1 MEARRCYIMR
11 VRSRGFTLIELLVV
25 IAIIAILAA
34 ILFPVFSR
42 AREQARKAACLTHAR
57 EIGQALMM
65 YVQDWDESF
74 PYQLDWC
81 ECSPNAQREMCSPNF
96 TVQGKIYPY
105 VKNAAVFDC
114 PSADACPIRGD
125 DPARNIAHGGCGGW
139 TWPRDFLGK
148 SVDIGYNGL
157 MGGVWLYRIL
167 RREGR
172 NVSPNVGEVIIIRLA
187 DMPTPSET
195 VVFGDALRPISCGG
209 SRMVFT
215 NNCAPWCTKGG
226 RTERNTR
233 HTGGSNY
240 VFADGHAKWMN
251 YKQMG
256 NECGRHF
263 YPYRDHDNISV
274 WALLGQ
280 PED

>member
-1 MEARRCYIMR
+1 MCRRH
-11 VRSRGFTLIELLVV
+11 GFTLIELLVV

-42 AREQARKAACLTHAR
+42 AREQARKTTCLTHAKQ
-57 EIGQALMM
+57 IGQALMM
-65 YVQDWDESF
+65 YVQDWDEGF

-81 ECSPNAQREMCSPNF
+81 QFSAGGSLEQNSPNWTP
-96 TVQGKIYPY
+96 QGKIYPY

-114 PSADACPIRGD
+114 PSADAEPITSAN
-125 DPARNIAHGGCGGW
+125 PQLNIAYGGCGGS
-139 TWPRDFLGK
+139 TWPIEFLGK

-167 RREGR
+167 SREGR
-172 NVSPNVGEVIIIRLA
+172 ARTPSVGEVIIIRLS
-187 DMPTPSET
+187 DMPTPADT
-195 VVFGDALRPISCGG
+195 VVFGDALRHISCGG

-215 NNCAPWCTKGG
+215 NECAPWCTPGR
-226 RTERNTR
+226 RTEKNTR

-240 VFADGHAKWMN
+240 VFADGHAKWIN
-251 YKQMG
+251 YKKMG
-256 NECGRHF
+256 NECGIHF
-263 YPYRDHDNISV
+263 YPYRDHDHISV
-274 WALLGQ
+274 WSLLGP